1 MNNST
6 TTIYVSQKTGTPLH
20 TGLLKEEPVE
30 SLETALQMV
39 TERRKAGDVQPINIA
54 ILDAVYTITKP
65 VTIGADVNRVTICGL
80 NHTVISG
87 GMRIHHFRRDTFN
100 GKACFSATV
109 PEIGEEFWFTDLYV
123 DGERAEFTHLPRNG
137 YFEPESVE
145 NNDGGLYE
153 TSRWFV
159 ACREDVQLFK
169 ELRNFNDCFISYYHY
184 WVDEHSPV
192 ESFEPETGKV
202 TMQYRS
208 RFSVS
213 DKNERSKLR
222 YQLENVAE
230 AFENKN
236 EWYLDRAS
244 KRVYYIPRNEEQTP
258 ENIEV
263 YAPVADQLFVIQG
276 EENRKVEYITF
287 ENLTF
292 AYTRG
297 DYVSKVNGSRAYTV
311 EGELIRETGEGY
323 AADSQAVC
331 YAHGSIELLHTRGC
345 WVQNCTFRNLGLHGI
360 AIERGCSLITLY
372 GNDFYDLGAGA
383 IKVNGGLFGCRKEN
397 ETFGNVISQN
407 KIRHCGRRYAA
418 ATGIL
423 LQHTHSNTVSHNDIS
438 DLFYTGISVGWVW
451 GYEENIARDNIIEK
465 NHIHHLGQGKLS
477 DLGGVYLLGVQPGTV
492 IRNNVIHHI
501 ESCHY
506 GGHGIY
512 LDEGAGDVLVENNIC
527 YGNKS
532 TAFNQHFGR
541 GNIIRNNIFVKS
553 GQAPVR
559 SSKEEPHV
567 AFLLERN
574 IIVSEGTP
582 SYHTGYE
589 RQPKAFFHTIS
600 GHHNLH
606 FNRQG
611 ETLLFDVEGKR
622 YSLEDVQELFGY
634 EEKSLIGD
642 PMFCD
647 YEQNDFRL
655 QQSSPAFVLGFQPI
669 DTSDVGVVIGQRE
682 ELKNN

>member
-1 MNNST
+1 MNQHI
-6 TTIYVSQKTGTPLH
+6 TTIYVSQATGSCLH
-20 TGLLKEEPVE
+20 TGVLKEEPVE
-30 SLETALQMV
+30 SLETAFKKV
-39 TERRKAGDVQPINIA
+39 TECRKAGETQPITIA
-54 ILDAVYTITKP
+54 VLDAVYTITKP
-65 VTIGADVNRVTICGL
+65 VIIDADVNRVTICGL
-80 NHTVISG
+80 NQTVISG
-87 GMRIHHFRRDTFN
+87 GVRIHNFRRDEFN
-100 GKACFSATV
+100 GKACFSAAV
-109 PEIGEEFWFTDLYV
+109 PEIEEGLWFTDLYV
-123 DGERAEFTHLPRNG
+123 DGERAEFTHLPRTG

-145 NNDGGLYE
+145 NNNGGLFE
-153 TSRWFV
+153 TSKWFIAREEE
-159 ACREDVQLFK
+159 ACLFS

-192 ESFEPETGKV
+192 ESLDAETGKV

-236 EWYLDRAS
+236 EWYLDRKS
-244 KRVYYIPRNEEQTP
+244 KRVYYIPKNEEQTP

-263 YAPVADQLFVIQG
+263 YAPVAEKLFVIQG
-276 EENRKVEYITF
+276 EESRKVEYITF

-297 DYVSKVNGSRAYTV
+297 DYVSTVDESCDYTV
-311 EGELIRETGEGY
+311 EGELIRQPAEGY
-323 AADSQAVC
+323 ATDIQAVC
-331 YAHGSIELLHTRGC
+331 YAHGSIEILHTRGC
-345 WVQNCTFRNLGLHGI
+345 WVKDCTFRNLGVHGI
-360 AIERGCSLITLY
+360 NIERGCSLITLY
-372 GNDFYDLGAGA
+372 GNNFYDLGAGA
-383 IKVNGGLFGCRKEN
+383 IKVNGGLFGCRQEN
-397 ETFGNVISQN
+397 ETYDNVISQN
-407 KIRHCGRRYAA
+407 NIRHCGRRYKA

-451 GYEENIARDNIIEK
+451 GYKDNIARDNIIEK

-501 ESCHY
+501 ESSHY

-512 LDEGAGDVLVENNIC
+512 LDEGASDVLVENNIC

-611 ETLLFDVEGKR
+611 ETLLFDVEGKA
-622 YSLEDVQELFGY
+622 YTLADVQKNFGY
-634 EEKSLIGD
+634 EEGSCICE
-642 PMFCD
+642 PQFYD
-647 YEQNDFRL
+647 YEHNDYRL
-655 QQSSPAFVLGFQPI
+655 QASSPAFKLGFQPI
-669 DTSDVGVVIGQRE
+669 DTEDVGVTIHRGE
-682 ELKNN
+682 E